1 MDGLNTGDLRY
12 QHNNWAV
19 HSATIVRE
27 WLDDQSFETIEWP
40 SHSPDLNST
49 ENVWGVAKR

>member
-1 MDGLNTGDLRY
+1 VDGLNTGDLRY